1 MSNHGRLKES
11 YREGEIMLR
20 RRVEIPVGKP
30 ENSRG
35 HPSTSV
41 VIAPLLPFKKDSSHI
56 ILSYWSTSLI
66 KF

>member
-20 RRVEIPVGKP
+20 RRVEVPVGKP

-41 VIAPLLPFKKDSSHI
+41 VIAPFSHLNKDSSHN